1 MRDLA
6 TPRSAR
12 TPAPCRPS
20 RWLAPPRPSRE
31 RATGRAVRVLA
42 AAAACAA
49 WSPGPAR
56 AQETA
61 AELPLT
67 LENVH
72 RRAGG
77 AGAVALSPDG
87 ERLAIVGAGPDGS
100 GLYLANATGGE
111 ARLWTGAGGS
121 PAWAPDGEGVALT
134 RGESLV
140 VVSFEGEER
149 VVAEMEGLRD
159 PSFSP
164 DGASLAFYS
173 TASGAQDIWLVPVDG
188 SSAPRQLTRDA
199 AEADDPRF
207 TPRWSPD
214 GRWIAYVSNR
224 ADWWHDDVWIVD
236 VASGEAHRLS
246 DALMASSSPVWSPD
260 GRTLVLMGTAKD
272 EYWYED
278 LSYLYRIDLD
288 FAEGAP
294 RVVREAPIDMQV
306 YASDFIMRFD
316 PFWSG
321 DGEWLYFPYQERGA
335 FDLWAV
341 PARGGVATRVTNVG
355 GLWTSLS
362 GAKDGSRAA
371 FTRSAETEGREAW
384 VVDAG
389 GGVPRRITRFAA
401 RFAGLQRPAEV
412 SYRSFDGLYIQG
424 FLYLP
429 AGVREALGAEP
440 ESADAPPGLLDGSA
454 AYAGPACPA
463 LVQVHGGGTNSYYQ
477 GQNLVEQYLAARGFV
492 VLAINYRGGSG
503 FGRAFQ
509 DLSVEDWLND
519 QAKDPGAAADWLRA
533 QPWVSG
539 RVGIYGGSY
548 GGMQSMAAITRTP
561 DRFDAAVPMRGIYSE
576 ALTLPDADRLGKI
589 FTITGHGGTPEER
602 PEIYEKTNTLDR
614 MDRIT
619 APVLIM
625 HGERD
630 VRAPFR
636 NFELAVERLEALGK
650 EFESMTY
657 PEGHGFRD
665 PANSIDMYSRLE
677 AFFRKHLGE
686 CS

>member
-1 MRDLA
+1 M
-6 TPRSAR
+6 PSVRSER
-12 TPAPCRPS
+12 RPS
-20 RWLAPPRPSRE
+20 RALPIVTAGCALGALAWAFTPIH
-31 RATGRAVRVLA
+31 AQDGA
-42 AAAACAA
+42 A
-49 WSPGPAR
+49 P
-56 AQETA
+56 
-61 AELPLT
+61 LPLT
-67 LENVH
+67 LEDIH

-77 AGAVALSPDG
+77 AETVALSPEG
-87 ERLAIVGAGPDGS
+87 AWLAVSGQGPEGAGVYRVSADGS
-100 GLYLANATGGE
+100 GEPA
-111 ARLWTGAGGS
+111 LWTRGGS
-121 PAWAPDGEGVALT
+121 PAWSPDGSRLAVT
-134 RGESLV
+134 RGGSLV
-140 VVSFEGEER
+140 VGPLEGPER
-149 VVAEMEGLRD
+149 IVAAHVEGLRA
-159 PSFSP
+159 PTWSP
-164 DGASLAFYS
+164 DGITLAYYA
-173 TASGAQDIWLVPVDG
+173 TGSGAQDIWLVPADG
-188 SSAPRQLTRDA
+188 SGPPRQLTREA

-214 GRWIAYVSNR
+214 GRWIAFVSNG
-224 ADWWHDDVWIVD
+224 ADWWHDDVWV
-236 VASGEAHRLS
+236 VQTASGVTHRVS

-260 GRTLVLMGTAKD
+260 GRSLALMGTAKD

-288 FAEGAP
+288 LEGSTP
-294 RVVREAPIDMQV
+294 RVVREAPIEMQV

-321 DGEWLYFPYQERGA
+321 DGERIYFPYHERGA

-341 PARGGVATRVTNVG
+341 PGAGGVATRVTNLG

-362 GAKDGSRAA
+362 GAADGSRAA

-384 VVDAG
+384 VVDAEG
-389 GGVPRRITRFAA
+389 GLPRRVTGFAS

-412 SYRSFDGLYIQG
+412 SFRTFDGLYIQG

-429 AGVREALGAEP
+429 PAVRGALGA
-440 ESADAPPGLLDGSA
+440 SADADGPPPGLFGA
-454 AYAGPACPA
+454 AGAYAGPACPA

-477 GQNLVEQYLAARGFV
+477 GQNLIEQYLAARGFV
-492 VLAINYRGGSG
+492 VLAVNYRGGSG
-503 FGRAFQ
+503 FGRDFQ

-519 QAKDPGAAADWLRA
+519 QAKDPGAAADWLRGRA
-533 QPWVSG
+533 WVNG
-539 RVGIYGGSY
+539 KVGIYGGSY

-561 DRFDAAVPMRGIYSE
+561 DKFDAAVPMRGIYSE

-589 FTITGHGGTPEER
+589 FTVTGHGGTPEER

-665 PANSIDMYSRLE
+665 PASSIDMYTRLE

-686 CS
+686 CR